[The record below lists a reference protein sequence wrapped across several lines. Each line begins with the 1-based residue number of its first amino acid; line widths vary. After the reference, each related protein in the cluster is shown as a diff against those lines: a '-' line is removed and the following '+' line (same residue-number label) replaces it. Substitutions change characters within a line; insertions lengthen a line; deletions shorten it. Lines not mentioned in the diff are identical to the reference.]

1 MISSGEIPA
10 GWAGFSRPLP
20 SSQSVS
26 AGRVRGIKTRKQNAH
41 TLPARS
47 TDQFIV
53 NSFFFLIKDK
63 MQKPGKRVVDR
74 AGKINFEGERW
85 SRSALASAD
94 AAWLLGLLRL
104 DQGF

>member
-26 AGRVRGIKTRKQNAH
+26 AGRLSGIKTIRKNAH

-53 NSFFFLIKDK
+53 NSFCFLIKVRCK
-63 MQKPGKRVVDR
+63 NPGRELLIAPEKL
-74 AGKINFEGERW
+74 NFGGER
-85 SRSALASAD
+85 RSTGVVLACAG
-94 AAWLLGLLRL
+94 AERL
-104 DQGF
+104 WDY